1 MDSLNIVDGDGHFC
15 AAGCQAV
22 ADTGMSRI
30 AGPTQE
36 IKELNAKIGATPA
49 ISGAVRMHL
58 YQDTKMTFLLLPT
71 KTFQLIK

>member
-1 MDSLNIVDGDGHFC
+1 MDSLNIVNGEGHFC
-15 AAGCQAV
+15 ADGCQAV

-30 AGPTQE
+30 GGPTQE

-58 YQDTKMTFLLLPT
+58 YQETKMTILTLT
-71 KTFQLIK
+71 D